1 MMIYLANVNGDWWAY
16 DSRDPL
22 YVLNTDNLNAVQ
34 FAEIVDEHGGL
45 ENDKFEN
52 VIHEFGKPIYLTELI

>member
-1 MMIYLANVNGDWWAY
+1 MIYIANVNGDWWSY

-22 YVLNTDNLNAVQ
+22 YILDTDELSAVEMS
-34 FAEIVDEHGGL
+34 EIIDEHEGL
-45 ENDKFEN
+45 ENDKFED

>member
-1 MMIYLANVNGDWWAY
+1 MIYLANVNGDWWSY

-22 YVLNTDNLNAVQ
+22 YILDTDELNAVQ
-34 FAEIVDEHGGL
+34 MSEIVDEHDGFEG
-45 ENDKFEN
+45 DKFEN

>member
-1 MMIYLANVNGDWWAY
+1 MTIYITNVNGDWWEY

-22 YVLNTDNLNAVQ
+22 YILDTDDLSAVQ
-34 FAEIVDEHGGL
+34 LSEIIDEHDGL